1 MDGKKYRKLQ
11 GTYLVIFISFADV
24 KQTNYADAVQK
35 IKNKLK
41 VITTTSEAY
50 ADCIS
55 RCEKPNGRAF
65 YNSYTIVTTN
75 ITEACPSVEAH
86 AYSDSTWTTVTDQAD
101 RKRVIINGDL
111 REGFLD
117 HGCPCMLFFRT

>member
-1 MDGKKYRKLQ
+1 MQAGVIFLKDFPFGRKKIPKVSGNLPSY
-11 GTYLVIFISFADV
+11 FISFADV
-24 KQTNYADAVQK
+24 KQTN
-35 IKNKLK
+35 
-41 VITTTSEAY
+41 Y

-117 HGCPCMLFFRT
+117 PGCPCMLFFRT